1 MVLGKVLLHVLDWYR
16 ILTHLTQS
24 DVTLAVSLMQLKC
37 AYAYLPFA
45 EGKEEEDGGRVERGR
60 SEGLRKTGKGKGGG
74 RERKG
79 QGRGSE

>member
-24 DVTLAVSLMQLKC
+24 DVTSAVSLMQLKC

-45 EGKEEEDGGRVERGR
+45 EGREEGDRGRVERGRR
-60 SEGLRKTGKGKGGG
+60 SEGLRKTGKGRGGERGEKDEGKG
-74 RERKG
+74 K
-79 QGRGSE
+79 